1 MNVTRI
7 TLFTVFE
14 IMKIR
19 VGFHSSFQSQWVI
32 VTNFMFC
39 LCSVSDHQR

>member
-1 MNVTRI
+1 
-7 TLFTVFE
+7 
-14 IMKIR
+14 MKIR

-39 LCSVSDHQR
+39 LCSVLIISDDR